1 MARYAQTS
9 FIGGM
14 NMAVDDSRIG
24 DDEYRLGYNVRNR
37 FGELRPIKRPEELDA
52 GIDSQ
57 KGSIDTVTIHK
68 GGTGYTAGNLVA
80 TDPTG
85 SGSGFA
91 GTYTVNGGV
100 VDTVTIT
107 NGGENYS
114 KQTVISTQDAG
125 NNDNSLSYT
134 LNYNEAHVQGLY
146 ALGDFLII
154 VQNGNARFRH
164 RLSTTWTTLWDAS
177 TNATLRLDPN
187 ADNVFI
193 QAVPGSTMDI
203 PRRAKDNQ
211 DALGTEGAHSIELHY
226 NTALWAKTVAGV
238 VFQDGSNQPNL
249 LTFSSTEQGA
259 TATVR
264 KCKAYTEWGAAY
276 REYVPIGKQMVYF
289 NGKLFIVSADGQK
302 IYQSVTGRPLDFVTA
317 VDTTGAQI
325 DAVESEGGAEVTAY
339 SVSYEKITCIA
350 PLNTESL
357 LVSTRTGTY
366 AITPDYDHTLFGE
379 PTWTKQY
386 MFGASVVNQFS
397 FVDVM
402 GDFAFIDAEG
412 LRSFNAVRQLRNEGR
427 NSAFSLKVA
436 KLFEG
441 VVQTGGAA
449 ISFDNYTFFSVKTIY
464 GYGVLVFDGT
474 LQKFVSLDLYRTDA
488 DETLGQITQFSKI
501 DTDTTHEIYAVTA
514 QGRFYRLFT
523 GAKYNDSFVQTK
535 AFNTGTLEVEQKPM
549 QLRLLFNGI
558 EPWEHYDAPILLREG
573 ANVSPAGVN
582 QIHPDPG
589 TLTTGDAFELKVERL
604 AFSLTVDTEIFFTG
618 SATREGGTFTLTEA
632 ADLGTTIIKGTFTST
647 GYINKSYTKGF
658 VVFPGEGTARVA
670 VISNARKSETPS
682 TISKTVAAP
691 KPTAVNYDDT
701 YPLMWNNENK
711 MQNFLFNF
719 QQGRQG
725 LKVGYTIE
733 WNTNAT
739 LSMITP
745 ETIDLTPKNPFMTQ
759 AYGSNS

>member
-24 DDEYRLGYNVRNR
+24 DDEYRIGYNVRNR
-37 FGELRPIKRPEELDA
+37 FGELRPIRRPEELDT

-57 KGSIDTVTIHK
+57 KGSIDSITIHE
-68 GGTGYTAGNLVA
+68 GGTGYSAGNLVA

-91 GTYTVNGGV
+91 GTYTVSGGV
-100 VDTVTIT
+100 VNTVTIT

-114 KQTVISTQDAG
+114 KETTISTQHAG
-125 NNDNSLSYT
+125 NGDNSLSYT
-134 LNYNEAHVQGLY
+134 LDYNESPVQGLY

-187 ADNVFI
+187 ASDVFI

-226 NTALWAKTVAGV
+226 NTALWARTDAGV

-249 LTFSSTEQGA
+249 LTFSSSEQGA

-264 KCKAYTEWGAAY
+264 KCKTYTEWGATY

-317 VDTTGAQI
+317 IDTTGAQI
-325 DAVESEGGAEVTAY
+325 DAAESNGGAEVTAY
-339 SVSYEKITCIA
+339 SVSYEKISCIA
-350 PLNTESL
+350 PLNTDSL
-357 LVSTRTGTY
+357 LVSTRTGTF
-366 AITPDYDHTLFGE
+366 AIKPDYEHTLFGE

-397 FVDVM
+397 FVDIL

-436 KLFEG
+436 KLFEDI
-441 VVQTGGAA
+441 VQVGGAA

-474 LQKFVSLDLYRTDA
+474 LQKFVSLDLYQTDT
-488 DETLGQITQFSKI
+488 DETLGQITHFSKI
-501 DTDTTHEIYAVTA
+501 DTDTTHEVYAVTA
-514 QGRFYRLFT
+514 QGGFYRLFT

-535 AFNTGTLEVEQKPM
+535 AFNTGTLDVEQKPM
-549 QLRLLFNGI
+549 QLRTLFNGI
-558 EPWEHYDAPILLREG
+558 ERWEYDAIRLTEG
-573 ANVSPAGVN
+573 ANVSPNGVN
-582 QIHPDPG
+582 TNHSNPG
-589 TLTTGDAFELKVERL
+589 TLETGSAFALDVEAVPFDL
-604 AFSLTVDTEIFFTG
+604 ASGTEIFFTG
-618 SATREGGTFTLTEA
+618 GSPNTGGTFTLTEA
-632 ADLGTTIIKGTFTST
+632 ANEGTTVITGTFTST
-647 GYINKSYTKGF
+647 GTINKFYTKGF
-658 VVFPGEGTARVA
+658 IRFTGEGTARVA

-682 TISKTVAAP
+682 TISKTIAAP
-691 KPTAVNYDDT
+691 KAIAVNYTDT
-701 YPLMWNNENK
+701 YPVMWNNENK

>member
-1 MARYAQTS
+1 
-9 FIGGM
+9 
-14 NMAVDDSRIG
+14 MAVDDSRIG
-24 DDEYRLGYNVRNR
+24 DDEYRVGYNVRNR
-37 FGELRPIKRPEELDA
+37 FGELRPIKRPEELDT

-57 KGSIDTVTIHK
+57 KGSIESITIHK

-91 GTYTVNGGV
+91 GTYTVSGGAV
-100 VDTVTIT
+100 NTVTIT

-114 KQTVISTQDAG
+114 KETTVRTQSYG
-125 NNDNSLSYT
+125 NFDNSLSYT
-134 LNYNEAHVQGLY
+134 LAYNEAPVQGLY

-187 ADNVFI
+187 ASDVFI

-203 PRRAKDNQ
+203 PRHAKDNQ

-226 NTALWAKTVAGV
+226 HTALWARTDAGV

-249 LTFSSTEQGA
+249 LTFSSSEQGA

-264 KCKAYTEWGAAY
+264 KCKAYTEWGTTY
-276 REYVPIGKQMVYF
+276 REYVPVGKQMVYF
-289 NGKLFIVSADGQK
+289 NGKLFIISADGQK

-317 VDTTGAQI
+317 VDQNGAQI
-325 DAVESEGGAEVTAY
+325 DAAESEGGAGVTAY

-386 MFGASVVNQFS
+386 MFGASIVNQFS
-397 FVDVM
+397 FVDIL

-441 VVQTGGAA
+441 IVQIGGAA

-474 LQKFVSLDLYRTDA
+474 LRKFVSLDLYKTDT
-488 DETLGQITQFSKI
+488 DETLGQITHFSKI
-501 DTDTTHEIYAVTA
+501 DTDTTHEVYAVTA
-514 QGRFYRLFT
+514 QGGFYRLFT

-549 QLRLLFNGI
+549 QLRTLFNSV
-558 EPWEHYDAPILLREG
+558 ERWEYDAIRLRAGIAYGPDGRGEFG
-573 ANVSPAGVN
+573 NVP
-582 QIHPDPG
+582 HDDPG
-589 TLTTGDAFELKVERL
+589 TLKTGSAFNMEVENVPFDL
-604 AFSLTVDTEIFFTG
+604 AIGTEIFFTG
-618 SATREGGTFTLTEA
+618 AGTNQGGTFTLTEA
-632 ADLGTTIIKGTFTST
+632 AGRGATMITGTFTST
-647 GYINKSYTKGF
+647 GTIDKSFTKGF
-658 VVFPGEGTARVA
+658 IRFTGEGTARAA
-670 VISNARKSETPS
+670 VITNARKSETPS
-682 TISKTVAAP
+682 TISKTIQAPVATIA
-691 KPTAVNYDDT
+691 ANYGDT
-701 YPLMWNNENK
+701 YPIMWNNENK
-711 MQNFLFNF
+711 LQNFLFNF

-739 LSMITP
+739 LSMITA
-745 ETIDLTPKNPFMTQ
+745 ETTDLTPKNPFMTQ